1 MIINFAIEDD
11 HSRFIF
17 IIDWLATGFKIDDF
31 QALVTKLKKRGARS
45 PKALA
50 AWIGRKKYGKKK
62 FQAAAAKGK
71 KMKGMKPKKK
81 NGAMAGMLKNRFA
94 KKSMMDSDSDYV

>member
-1 MIINFAIEDD
+1 MAYQ
-11 HSRFIF
+11 
-17 IIDWLATGFKIDDF
+17 GFE
-31 QALVTKLKKRGARS
+31 AVKKSAEASGARN
-45 PKALA
+45 PGAVA
-50 AWIGRKKYGKKK
+50 ASIGRKKYGKKK